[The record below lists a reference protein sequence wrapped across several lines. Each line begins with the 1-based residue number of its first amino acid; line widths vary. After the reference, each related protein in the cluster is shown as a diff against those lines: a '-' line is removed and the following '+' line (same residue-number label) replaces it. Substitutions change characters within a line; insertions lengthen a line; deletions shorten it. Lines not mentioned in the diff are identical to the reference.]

1 MAWLVPSRILSHKR
15 VWEMS
20 DDPNECREYARL
32 CGEQARNAASPEA
45 RKHFIELQQS
55 WLRLATQIE
64 YDRAMLELIE
74 GLGEERPPTSRPRSN
89 WSGVGFGRRPFVPT
103 RRREL

>member
-1 MAWLVPSRILSHKR
+1 MSDGLPSRGAHRGRRRQCDRPQSRTLPLS
-15 VWEMS
+15 
-20 DDPNECREYARL
+20 
-32 CGEQARNAASPEA
+32 NAWA

-89 WSGVGFGRRPFVPT
+89 WSGVGFGRRPFMPT